1 MNEPGARPED
11 GVTRYYCDATQ
22 GPACALACPAATV
35 YRNYFANEG
44 RGQAG
49 GSGGQIDCLADVGE
63 LLQNKKDRLWK
74 MTNGYGMPDAPGGIA
89 KASARIAA
97 DAELA
102 ARARAALRIG
112 VHWDTEVKGGSH
124 SVCQVFSSAL
134 PVSYAKSVRSKDWEP
149 LACCILDATYEA
161 TLAAAALLAAERG
174 QRVTLYLTAVGGGA
188 FGNRSQWIVSAM
200 EKALKAF
207 EEAPLDVKLV
217 HFGSLPRSTYASL
230 EQGRKPK
237 TKAGATAAKPVAA
250 ASPAQPPPAEGAA
263 EEGATLARMAAL
275 LARLD
280 ENGDGI
286 VDRSEMG
293 RVLQALLPA
302 LTEEQ
307 IGLMFEEADADH
319 DGEVHYAEFLAW
331 LFNSESAVAIRG
343 IRDARE

>member
-1 MNEPGARPED
+1 
-11 GVTRYYCDATQ
+11 
-22 GPACALACPAATV
+22 
-35 YRNYFANEG
+35 
-44 RGQAG
+44 
-49 GSGGQIDCLADVGE
+49 
-63 LLQNKKDRLWK
+63 
-74 MTNGYGMPDAPGGIA
+74 
-89 KASARIAA
+89 
-97 DAELA
+97 
-102 ARARAALRIG
+102 
-112 VHWDTEVKGGSH
+112 
-124 SVCQVFSSAL
+124 
-134 PVSYAKSVRSKDWEP
+134 
-149 LACCILDATYEA
+149 
-161 TLAAAALLAAERG
+161 
-174 QRVTLYLTAVGGGA
+174 VTLFLTAVGGGA

-250 ASPAQPPPAEGAA
+250 ASPAQPLPAEGAAEDIGDAAAPQAAAEPA
-263 EEGATLARMAAL
+263 EEGATLARTAAL
-275 LARLD
+275 FARLD